1 MDPEKT
7 KGMNITEEDLL
18 SSDPAKLN
26 QAKVV
31 LKAFDTALTTMR
43 LYPSDNPAVKKS
55 VHFFSERLKEFL
67 GKYEKL
73 RLGIKEFS
81 FTLQKET
88 AFQDT
93 IKKKSLAFLLF
104 KDGMRELAFINGLEK
119 QELEKFLETL
129 KAALDLPPEESD
141 VVSLLWE
148 EDFLNIMYSVVDEF
162 LDLYIGREGGDREI
176 DLDIS
181 KLSEG
186 RISLTP
192 EDKEDITSKSDSLS
206 FTLGIEEG
214 EEDEDETS
222 NMMISPARISFVEK
236 VNIPE
241 IESMVEKSRQ
251 ITSLAEL
258 ITLLFETLYHEER
271 DEEFSALLDTL
282 DQSYLEALRR
292 ADFSH
297 AKLILDRIQELSKE
311 IPSDAE
317 EKGRLLARFLD
328 NSRDRNSIAYL
339 GDLYFKGKIR
349 DVDSFFQFLK
359 DLGPA
364 TISLF
369 GMIWEKSADP
379 LARQKALDFL
389 KKAGK
394 QNVAALLYLAKGS
407 DVTLLKEVMSL
418 LEDLG
423 DIKEDINYLE
433 DFVGHPIKE
442 IRLQIIMILERA
454 KNETANRILTKFLE
468 DRDAEVRAE
477 AALSLKH
484 LGDRAT
490 FNKVMELVKEKG
502 FKEKIRIEKAALLS
516 YLATSK
522 EDEDN
527 VYHLLSSILMR
538 WSFFP
543 ASKRT
548 ETRLCA
554 VSVLADTAT
563 LEAMEILKKG
573 TKVLNRSIRHA
584 CQLQLREIA
593 RGSESSKVERERQG
607 TS

>member
-1 MDPEKT
+1 MDPEKI
-7 KGMNITEEDLL
+7 KGMDSTAEDLL
-18 SSDPAKLN
+18 GPDPAKLN
-26 QAKVV
+26 QGKIVI
-31 LKAFDTALTTMR
+31 KSFDIALTAMR
-43 LYPSDNPAVKKS
+43 IYPSNNPAVKKS

-67 GKYEKL
+67 ETYEEL

-88 AFQDT
+88 VFQDT
-93 IKKKSLAFLLF
+93 VKKKSLAFLLF
-104 KDGMRELAFINGLEK
+104 KDGMRTLTFLTGLEK
-119 QELEKFLETL
+119 QELVKFLEIL
-129 KAALDLPPEESD
+129 KAATDLPPEESD
-141 VVSLLWE
+141 VVSFLWE
-148 EDFLNIMYSVVDEF
+148 QDFLNIRYFVVDEF
-162 LDLYIGREGGDREI
+162 LDLYIGREERDREI

-186 RISLTP
+186 RIGLTP
-192 EDKEDITSKSDSLS
+192 EDKEDILSESDVLS
-206 FTLGIEEG
+206 FTLDAEEG
-214 EEDEDETS
+214 EEDEDD
-222 NMMISPARISFVEK
+222 ISSMLKSSVRIPFIEK

-251 ITSLAEL
+251 ITSFDEL
-258 ITLLFETLYHEER
+258 ITLLFEALYHEER

-311 IPSDAE
+311 IPSDSE
-317 EKGRLLARFLD
+317 EKSRLLARFLD
-328 NSRDRNSIAYL
+328 NSRDRNSIEYL
-339 GDLYFKGKIR
+339 EDLYFKGKIR

-364 TISLF
+364 TISLV

-379 LARQKALDFL
+379 LTRQKALDFL
-389 KKAGK
+389 KEAGK
-394 QNVAALLYLAKGS
+394 KNVAALLYLAKGS

-423 DIKEDINYLE
+423 DVEDIHYLE
-433 DFVGHPIKE
+433 EFLGHPIKE
-442 IRLQIIMILERA
+442 IRLQIIMVLEKA

-468 DRDAEVRAE
+468 DRDEEVRAE
-477 AALSLKH
+477 AALNLKYF
-484 LGDRAT
+484 GDRAT
-490 FNKVMELVKEKG
+490 LSKVMGLVKDKG
-502 FKEKIRIEKAALLS
+502 FKEGNRIEKTALLK
-516 YLATSK
+516 YLVTSGEE
-522 EDEDN
+522 EDK
-527 VYHLLSSILMR
+527 VSRLLNSILKR

-554 VSVLADTAT
+554 VSALADIAT
-563 LEAMEILKKG
+563 PEAVETLKKG
-573 TKVLNRSIRHA
+573 TKVLNRTVRRA
-584 CQLQLREIA
+584 CQLQLREISL
-593 RGSESSKVERERQG
+593 RSESNKEEIVRQG